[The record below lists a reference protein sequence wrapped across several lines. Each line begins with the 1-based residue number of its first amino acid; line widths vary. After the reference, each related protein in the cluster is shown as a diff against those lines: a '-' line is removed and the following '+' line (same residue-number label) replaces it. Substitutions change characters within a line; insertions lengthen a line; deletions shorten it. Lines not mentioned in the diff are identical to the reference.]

1 MEIRRGFVRSFDR
14 NSYTAS
20 VQIAGSLA
28 TWLHGVPVAR
38 NISTTRM
45 RAGSKCAVIL
55 FDSTNPLDAWSRP
68 CGRRNAELSLPC
80 RREPIPASPLDA
92 RLHGH
97 DVSSSLP

>member
-55 FDSTNPLDAWSRP
+55 FDSTNPLDAVITTVWT
-68 CGRRNAELSLPC
+68 
-80 RREPIPASPLDA
+80 
-92 RLHGH
+92 
-97 DVSSSLP
+97 